1 MQAAEALAF
10 IRARAVAGRLR
21 YTRHATER
29 MRQRRVLPEDVRHAL
44 MDGQRCKAGE
54 GPDKWEVHG
63 ADLEG
68 ELLKVVVL
76 LVSDVLVVTVH
87 EG

>member
-1 MQAAEALAF
+1 MQ
-10 IRARAVAGRLR
+10 RMQLR
-21 YTRHATER
+21 N
-29 MRQRRVLPEDVRHAL
+29 VLPDDVRHAL
-44 MDGQRCKAGE
+44 MDGQRCEAGQDP
-54 GPDKWEVHG
+54 GKWEVRG

-87 EG
+87 DG